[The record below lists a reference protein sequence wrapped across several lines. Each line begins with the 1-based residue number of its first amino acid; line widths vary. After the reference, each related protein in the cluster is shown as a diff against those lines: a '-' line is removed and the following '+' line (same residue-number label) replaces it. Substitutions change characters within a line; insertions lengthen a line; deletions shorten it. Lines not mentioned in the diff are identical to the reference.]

1 MAADMQK
8 GVAASEIQ
16 SCVPGDQ
23 PVYPVLR
30 QLTSKQP
37 IVTQIDGL
45 LTPAECA
52 YLVKTAHGAGFEASE
67 IEGRGE
73 VRSLRTSRTAD
84 LPEDDPVVQCIERR
98 LATIAGMPATSLE
111 PLQAT
116 SYARG
121 ERYKTHHDVPR
132 DGGGRGYKRRLKTI
146 FAYLQADGE
155 LPAGRCGGATCFHRL
170 RGSDGKSL
178 RVYPRAGSA
187 VMWTNYDDMGRRDTR
202 TEHSGEEVTC
212 PDVVKVGLNAWLHGE
227 ERLAAERSPMP
238 SHERRSRPR
247 RPKKK

>member
-1 MAADMQK
+1 MAAGMQR
-8 GVAASEIQ
+8 GVVRAAEHMQ
-16 SCVPGDQ
+16 SCVQGDR

-37 IVTQIDGL
+37 IVTQIDEL

-52 YLVKTAHGAGFEASE
+52 YLMKTARAAGFEASE
-67 IEGRGE
+67 ITGRGE
-73 VRSLRTSRTAD
+73 VRSVRTSRTAY
-84 LPEDDPVVQCIERR
+84 LPEGDPVVQCIKRR
-98 LATIAGMPATSLE
+98 LATIAGMPASSLE

-116 SYARG
+116 RYARG
-121 ERYKTHHDVPR
+121 QRYKTHHDDPS
-132 DGGGRGYKRRLKTI
+132 DAGGRGHKRRLKTI

-155 LPAGRCGGATCFHRL
+155 LPAERCGGATCFRKL

-212 PDVVKVGLNAWLHGE
+212 PGVAKVGLNAWFHGE
-227 ERLAAERSPMP
+227 DRFAA
-238 SHERRSRPR
+238 RRSRR
-247 RPKKK
+247 RSKK

>member
-1 MAADMQK
+1 MQ
-8 GVAASEIQ
+8 SR
-16 SCVPGDQ
+16 VPGDQ

-30 QLTSKQP
+30 QLTSKPP
-37 IVTQIDGL
+37 IVTQVDEL

-52 YLVKTAHGAGFEASE
+52 YLVSK

-73 VRSLRTSRTAD
+73 VSSLRTSRTAD
-84 LPEDDPVVQCIERR
+84 LPEDDPVVQCIGRR

-155 LPAGRCGGATCFHRL
+155 LPAGRCGGGHLLPQVARK
-170 RGSDGKSL
+170 RWEEPA
-178 RVYPRAGSA
+178 RVPAR
-187 VMWTNYDDMGRRDTR
+187 W
-202 TEHSGEEVTC
+202 
-212 PDVVKVGLNAWLHGE
+212 
-227 ERLAAERSPMP
+227 ERS
-238 SHERRSRPR
+238 HVDEL
-247 RPKKK
+247 

>member
-8 GVAASEIQ
+8 GVVRAAGEMQ

-132 DGGGRGYKRRLKTI
+132 DGGGRR
-146 FAYLQADGE
+146 LQAPTEDHLRIFTSRRRVARGE
-155 LPAGRCGGATCFHRL
+155 VWRGHLLPQAARKRWEAPA
-170 RGSDGKSL
+170 
-178 RVYPRAGSA
+178 RVPAR
-187 VMWTNYDDMGRRDTR
+187 W
-202 TEHSGEEVTC
+202 
-212 PDVVKVGLNAWLHGE
+212 
-227 ERLAAERSPMP
+227 ERS
-238 SHERRSRPR
+238 HVDEL
-247 RPKKK
+247 

>member
-8 GVAASEIQ
+8 GVVRAAGDMQ
-16 SCVPGDQ
+16 SCLPGDQ

-37 IVTQIDGL
+37 IVTQVDGL
-45 LTPAECA
+45 LPPAECA

-98 LATIAGMPATSLE
+98 LATIAGIPATSLE

-116 SYARG
+116 S
-121 ERYKTHHDVPR
+121 
-132 DGGGRGYKRRLKTI
+132 
-146 FAYLQADGE
+146 
-155 LPAGRCGGATCFHRL
+155 
-170 RGSDGKSL
+170 
-178 RVYPRAGSA
+178 
-187 VMWTNYDDMGRRDTR
+187 
-202 TEHSGEEVTC
+202 
-212 PDVVKVGLNAWLHGE
+212 
-227 ERLAAERSPMP
+227 
-238 SHERRSRPR
+238 
-247 RPKKK
+247 

>member
-8 GVAASEIQ
+8 GVAAGEMQ
-16 SCVPGDQ
+16 SCVPGGQ

-132 DGGGRGYKRRLKTI
+132 DGGGR
-146 FAYLQADGE
+146 
-155 LPAGRCGGATCFHRL
+155 
-170 RGSDGKSL
+170 
-178 RVYPRAGSA
+178 
-187 VMWTNYDDMGRRDTR
+187 
-202 TEHSGEEVTC
+202 
-212 PDVVKVGLNAWLHGE
+212 
-227 ERLAAERSPMP
+227 
-238 SHERRSRPR
+238 
-247 RPKKK
+247 

>member
-1 MAADMQK
+1 MQ
-8 GVAASEIQ
+8 A
-16 SCVPGDQ
+16 CVPGDQ

-52 YLVKTAHGAGFEASE
+52 HLVKTARGAGFEASE

-121 ERYKTHHDVPR
+121 ECYTTHHD
-132 DGGGRGYKRRLKTI
+132 
-146 FAYLQADGE
+146 AE
-155 LPAGRCGGATCFHRL
+155 CSSPAASSGNPGGADKQWQEKHHHHQQQQKLSNMYHHNVNT
-170 RGSDGKSL
+170 
-178 RVYPRAGSA
+178 
-187 VMWTNYDDMGRRDTR
+187 
-202 TEHSGEEVTC
+202 
-212 PDVVKVGLNAWLHGE
+212 
-227 ERLAAERSPMP
+227 
-238 SHERRSRPR
+238 
-247 RPKKK
+247 

>member
-1 MAADMQK
+1 MPPRVALLPPRMLQLLAPDAEMHAARASRPLK
-8 GVAASEIQ
+8 LRGAAKSA
-16 SCVPGDQ
+16 
-23 PVYPVLR
+23 R
-30 QLTSKQP
+30 
-37 IVTQIDGL
+37 
-45 LTPAECA
+45 CA
-52 YLVKTAHGAGFEASE
+52 RHGP
-67 IEGRGE
+67 
-73 VRSLRTSRTAD
+73 RTSRRTIQSFSASEEA
-84 LPEDDPVVQCIERR
+84 PPR
-98 LATIAGMPATSLE
+98 LLGRAPRARQRSCLPATSLE
-111 PLQAT
+111 PLRAT
-116 SYARG
+116 SYVRG

-212 PDVVKVGLNAWLHGE
+212 PSVAKVGLSA
-227 ERLAAERSPMP
+227 
-238 SHERRSRPR
+238 
-247 RPKKK
+247 

>member
-8 GVAASEIQ
+8 GVVRAAGEMQ
-16 SCVPGDQ
+16 SCVPGDR

-52 YLVKTAHGAGFEASE
+52 YIVKTARAAGFEASE

-73 VRSLRTSRTAD
+73 IRSLRTPRTAD

-116 SYARG
+116 SYARA
-121 ERYKTHHDVPR
+121 ERFRSHHDDDEGNTSPQ
-132 DGGGRGYKRRLKTI
+132 RRLKTV
-146 FAYLQADGE
+146 FASCRRRGWLLESAE
-155 LPAGRCGGATCFHRL
+155 AL
-170 RGSDGKSL
+170 R
-178 RVYPRAGSA
+178 
-187 VMWTNYDDMGRRDTR
+187 
-202 TEHSGEEVTC
+202 HSISC
-212 PDVVKVGLNAWLHGE
+212 
-227 ERLAAERSPMP
+227 AERTGEDCACFLGRVGRSCGTIGKMGSETCARCTEGSP
-238 SHERRSRPR
+238 
-247 RPKKK
+247 

>member
-1 MAADMQK
+1 M
-8 GVAASEIQ
+8 Q

-84 LPEDDPVVQCIERR
+84 LPEDKPVVQCIERR
-98 LATIAGMPATSLE
+98 LATIAGMPLESLE
-111 PLQAT
+111 PLHQV
-116 SYARG
+116 AR
-121 ERYKTHHDVPR
+121 R
-132 DGGGRGYKRRLKTI
+132 
-146 FAYLQADGE
+146 Q
-155 LPAGRCGGATCFHRL
+155 
-170 RGSDGKSL
+170 
-178 RVYPRAGSA
+178 
-187 VMWTNYDDMGRRDTR
+187 TR
-202 TEHSGEEVTC
+202 PG
-212 PDVVKVGLNAWLHGE
+212 PQPLHG
-227 ERLAAERSPMP
+227 RHAPRQTLCSCADKAS
-238 SHERRSRPR
+238 SSRKAGKTSETMR
-247 RPKKK
+247 ETKKQKKL

>member
-1 MAADMQK
+1 M
-8 GVAASEIQ
+8 Q
-16 SCVPGDQ
+16 SCVQGDR

-132 DGGGRGYKRRLKTI
+132 DGGGRGQKRRLKTL

-155 LPAGRCGGATCFHRL
+155 LPAGRCGGATCFGSL
-170 RGSDGKSL
+170 RGCDGKGL

-187 VMWTNYDDMGRRDTR
+187 VMWNNYDDIGRRDTR

-212 PDVVKVGLNAWLHGE
+212 NDVAKLGLNARFHGE
-227 ERLAAERSPMP
+227 DRLAA
-238 SHERRSRPR
+238 RRSRR
-247 RPKKK
+247 RPKK

>member
-1 MAADMQK
+1 
-8 GVAASEIQ
+8 
-16 SCVPGDQ
+16 VPGDQ

-30 QLTSKQP
+30 QLTSKPP

-52 YLVKTAHGAGFEASE
+52 YLVQAASDAGFEASK

-73 VRSLRTSRTAD
+73 DRSVRTSRTAH
-84 LPEDDPVVQCIERR
+84 LPENDEVVACVGRR
-98 LATIAGMPATSLE
+98 LATVAGMPATSLE

-121 ERYKTHHDVPR
+121 QRYRKHHDVPS
-132 DGGGRGYKRRLKTI
+132 DGGGRGHKRRLKTI

-155 LPAGRCGGATCFHRL
+155 LPAGRCGGATCFDSL
-170 RGSDGKSL
+170 RGSDGKGL

-187 VMWTNYDDMGRRDTR
+187 VMWNNYDDIGRRDAR

-212 PDVVKVGLNAWLHGE
+212 PDAKVGLNAWFHGE
-227 ERLAAERSPMP
+227 ERRAARRSPTP
-238 SHERRSRPR
+238 GHARKSRPR
-247 RPKKK
+247 RSKK